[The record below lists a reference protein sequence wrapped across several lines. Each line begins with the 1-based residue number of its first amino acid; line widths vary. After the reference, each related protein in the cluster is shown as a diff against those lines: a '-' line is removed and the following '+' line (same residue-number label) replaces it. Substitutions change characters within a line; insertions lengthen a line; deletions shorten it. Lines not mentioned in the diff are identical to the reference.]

1 MDTLKLSAVTTVIA
15 LSSVAGLGGRTIFEH
30 PVAGEDATETF
41 HAVRWGDRYR
51 K

>member
-30 PVAGEDATETF
+30 PVAGEDAMETF
-41 HAVRWGDRYR
+41 YAIRWGNRYR